1 MGEVTSDLAKG
12 NGVDGAHVHHMFAEA
27 HDLDIEVFEDVIVCL
42 PIVESKTA
50 GGLIVA
56 GVDDARQRVAKV
68 VAAGP
73 GRTMDNGVV
82 MPNPVRV
89 GDTVLHGKY
98 ASAGE
103 PYRYK
108 GKDYLLFKSRDLVGR
123 LKT

>member
-1 MGEVTSDLAKG
+1 MPDLALVK
-12 NGVDGAHVHHMFAEA
+12 NVFPEAE
-27 HDLDIEVFEDVIVCL
+27 DLDIEVFEDVCVCL
-42 PIVESKTA
+42 PIMERKTSS
-50 GGLIVA
+50 GLILPD
-56 GVDDARQRVAKV
+56 DDARQRVAKV

-82 MPNPVRV
+82 MPNPVKV

-123 LKT
+123 LKE